1 MNRTGRALTLGC
13 LLLLQPLLA
22 LAEGGNSL
30 LIPATGRCTF
40 DTQPEDLQNALKACE
55 RTAESGDAQA
65 QYELGEFYY
74 SGNQAPKDLKKA
86 VNWFEKASLQGQ
98 AQAQY
103 RLGSMFFHGEGVPAN
118 NVQAYILLKM
128 AAVNG
133 DEDALTWP
141 TKSPSRCPR
150 RTRTRYPGARPDF
163 PQIPAGAAKRR
174 RAHTLLPC
182 PDGPTY
188 FSGIGIGNGIT
199 LPPPLAS
206 LIFAVPNRSTSSI
219 RTINAS
225 ARNCAPHLRTAP

>member
-30 LIPATGRCTF
+30 LIPATGRCTL

-74 SGNQAPKDLKKA
+74 SGNQGPKDLKKA

-133 DEDALTWP
+133 DEDALDLADEVTEQMP
-141 TKSPSRCPR
+141 RDELEHATQVLGQIFRKYLLELQNAEGRTPFSP
-150 RTRTRYPGARPDF
+150 
-163 PQIPAGAAKRR
+163 
-174 RAHTLLPC
+174 LP
-182 PDGPTY
+182 
-188 FSGIGIGNGIT
+188 
-199 LPPPLAS
+199 
-206 LIFAVPNRSTSSI
+206 
-219 RTINAS
+219 
-225 ARNCAPHLRTAP
+225 